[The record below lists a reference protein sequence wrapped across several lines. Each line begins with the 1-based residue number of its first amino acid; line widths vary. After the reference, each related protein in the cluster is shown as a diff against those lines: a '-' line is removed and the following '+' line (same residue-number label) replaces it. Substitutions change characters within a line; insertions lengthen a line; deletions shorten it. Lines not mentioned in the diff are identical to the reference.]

1 MTCVYMFLMRVADWW
16 EFPNR
21 KLALDTTSA
30 TPVQRSAAAP
40 GLSQQIER
48 FRVHSPAI
56 LYTQPLAHI

>member
-1 MTCVYMFLMRVADWW
+1 MRVADWW

-48 FRVHSPAI
+48 FRVQSPAI